1 MKQRTLHRFLATV
14 LTLLLVIEMLPAN
27 VFAIGT
33 EDTLSDS
40 SPLYADVESSPSVVR
55 EVEDLRT
62 EDGKQFQ
69 MSDGSFMAVSY
80 GMPVHFQSEDGS
92 WMDIDNALQLT
103 DGDAADTMYEAANGS
118 ARISFAPDLTKDTVF
133 TTTYADQSI
142 SFSLLNQDNYSSVAE
157 DESQPG

>member
-103 DGDAADTMYEAANGS
+103 DGDAADTM
-118 ARISFAPDLTKDTVF
+118 
-133 TTTYADQSI
+133 
-142 SFSLLNQDNYSSVAE
+142 
-157 DESQPG
+157 